1 MKFLNSLHQANKTLI
16 PLNTQHKFKI
26 LSTMN
31 VEELQT
37 KLANHIFK
45 NQYFTI
51 KYDVNCKFYVQVF
64 YQLEEVPSILSL
76 LRAFYQK

>member
-26 LSTMN
+26 LPTVN
-31 VEELQT
+31 VEELQA
-37 KLANHIFK
+37 KLENCISK

-51 KYDVNCKFYVQVF
+51 KYDVNCKFYVEVF
-64 YQLEEVPSILSL
+64 YKLEQVPSILSL
-76 LRAFYQK
+76 LRALYQK